1 MNQITTALSPAQIAA
16 IEAKQ
21 TPTAQAAPQAAP
33 TAEAAPQQTS
43 VAFATGEGR
52 TKVVPLQWPIVVDG
66 QKIDAITLRRLTGRD
81 YKTLGTLPAGADENG
96 ELLALMAGLPTRAFD
111 ALDADDFEEV
121 SRQAKDFLPR
131 GLRAAIEQA
140 STTGAA
146 SPH

>member
-1 MNQITTALSPAQIAA
+1 MNQITTALTPVQIAA

-21 TPTAQAAPQAAP
+21 TPAAQADPQPAPS
-33 TAEAAPQQTS
+33 AAPQQTS

-52 TKVVPLQWPIVVDG
+52 TKVVPLQWPIMVDG

-81 YKTLGTLPAGADENG
+81 YKTLGALPTGADENG
-96 ELLALMAGLPTRAFD
+96 ELLALMAGLPTSTFD

-121 SRQAKDFLPR
+121 SRQAKDFLPH
-131 GLRAAIEQA
+131 GLRQAIEQA

-146 SPH
+146 SQR